1 MPYSSLRDFIERLE
15 KAHEL
20 VRIKEYVNPHLEITE
35 ITDRISKAGGPAL
48 LFENTGTDFPLL
60 INAMGSERRMA
71 MALDVHRLD
80 DIAGE
85 LMALFKTLTMP
96 RHHIMDKLKMLPLL
110 GSMAR
115 WMPRQ
120 LKGRGACQQIV
131 MEKPDLRK
139 LPIMKC
145 WPEDGGPFITLPVIQ
160 TIDPLTGI
168 RNIGLYRMQVFG
180 PDLTAIHW
188 HRHKV
193 SARHFNEYKKQG
205 LRMSVVVS
213 MGGDPVYT
221 YCATAP
227 LPDGFDEFLLAGFIR
242 KKPVTLVRCLTQDM
256 YVPADADIVIE
267 GYVDPKEDFILEG
280 PFGDHTGYYS
290 LPDYYPR
297 FHVTC
302 ITHRKDAIYPS
313 TIVGIPPQE
322 DAWIGKATERIFIAP
337 IKMMMLPEL
346 VDMVMPVEG
355 VFHNLVIVKIKKE
368 FPGQAVKV
376 MHSLWGAGQMM
387 FTKMMIIVD
396 GDVNIHDH
404 WEVARYVAQHSD
416 VMADFHFTHGPAD
429 VLDHSCSVMA
439 FSGKLGIDATSK
451 LPEELAG
458 QRPTPCPITVSASDI
473 EQHLM
478 EAFSEIKSVNA
489 SLVLQQIPVVF
500 ATVVKNRKNHVREL
514 SQALF
519 QWSGMQAIQMVIFL
533 EAETDLSYLSDA
545 VWRFANNVDPK
556 RDHVIIPARQPQEI
570 NHIVFDAT
578 RKTRELDGFARD
590 WPNILVSDD
599 ATIERID
606 QLWDK
611 LGLGAFIPSPSLR
624 YKKQKYPGGVIAC

>member
-1 MPYSSLRDFIERLE
+1 MPYSSLHDFISRLE
-15 KAHEL
+15 RANEL
-20 VRIKEYVNPHLEITE
+20 VRIKEYVSPHLEITE

-60 INAMGSERRMA
+60 INAMGSEKRMA
-71 MALDVHRLD
+71 MALGVNRLD

-85 LMALFKTLTMP
+85 LMALFKTITKP

-110 GSMAR
+110 GNMAR

-120 LKGRGACQQIV
+120 QKGRGACQEIV
-131 MEKPDLRK
+131 MKKPDLSR

-145 WPEDGGPFITLPVIQ
+145 WPEDGGPFLTLPVIQ
-160 TIDPLTGI
+160 TIDPHTGI

-193 SARHFNEYKKQG
+193 SALHFNKYKKQG
-205 LRMSVVVS
+205 QRMPVVVTL
-213 MGGDPVYT
+213 GGDPVYT

-242 KKPVTLVRCLTQDM
+242 KKPVTLVRCLTQDL
-256 YVPADADIVIE
+256 YVPADVDFVIE
-267 GYVDPKEDFILEG
+267 GYVDPQEDFILEG
-280 PFGDHTGYYS
+280 PFGDHTGHYS

-355 VFHNLVIVKIKKE
+355 VFHNLVIVKINKE

-387 FTKMMIIVD
+387 FTKMMLIVD
-396 GDVNIHDH
+396 GQVNIHDPVD
-404 WEVARYVAQHSD
+404 VARYVVQHTDVLSD
-416 VMADFHFTHGPAD
+416 VYFTRGPAD

-439 FSGKLGIDATSK
+439 FSGKLGIDATEK
-451 LPEELAG
+451 LPEESAEHKPLFV
-458 QRPTPCPITVSASDI
+458 PIAVTASDI
-473 EQHLM
+473 EQRLP
-478 EAFSEIKSVNA
+478 ELFSEIKSVNA
-489 SLVLQQIPVVF
+489 SLVSQQIPVVF
-500 ATVVKNRKNHVREL
+500 ATIIKNRKNHVREL
-514 SQALF
+514 APALF
-519 QWSGMQAIQMVIFL
+519 QWSGMHAIKLVIFL
-533 EAETDLSYLSDA
+533 EAEIDLTSISDA
-545 VWRFANNVDPK
+545 VWRFASNVDPE
-556 RDHVIIPARQPQEI
+556 RDHVMIPAKQSQEV

-578 RKTRELDGFARD
+578 RKTRELDGFTRD
-590 WPNILVSDD
+590 WPNILVSNDT
-599 ATIERID
+599 TIERID

-611 LGLGAFIPSPSLR
+611 LGLGPFLPSPSLR
-624 YKKQKYPGGVIAC
+624 YKKQKYPGGVIAS